1 VTAVAL
7 LDRLLRAAAVA
18 LLLALLVSVM
28 TGVISRQ
35 LGRPVPWS
43 DEMAQ
48 YLLVWTGFVGWAIAT
63 RRRSHIRIDVFI
75 NRLPRILRL
84 GMEIAI
90 QLVVIVFAIQLI
102 RWGWPLIGR
111 NWDIEWV
118 SLPLS
123 SALLYVPV
131 PFAAAILV
139 GQALV
144 EISIALKGRIAV
156 EPEPGA
162 QPL

>member
-28 TGVISRQ
+28 TGVVSRQ
-35 LGRPVPWS
+35 VGRPVPWS

-75 NRLPRILRL
+75 NRLPRAPRL

-90 QLVVIVFAIQLI
+90 QLAIIVFAVQMI

-131 PFAAAILV
+131 PFAAAVLI
-139 GQALV
+139 GQALA
-144 EISIALKGRIAV
+144 EIGLALRGRIAT
-156 EPEPGA
+156 EPAPGA